1 MVLEQIKQL
10 CTDRYG
16 CDERDVTLA
25 ATVRELNLTRYELG
39 EIASVLESI
48 YGIAVPEEVLDEMEI
63 LEDLVG
69 YVEDRM

>member
-1 MVLEQIKQL
+1 MQALHEGGNIMNAYAEAFY
-10 CTDRYG
+10 RYIQ
-16 CDERDVTLA
+16 EHPLKYYDV
-25 ATVRELNLTRYELG
+25 